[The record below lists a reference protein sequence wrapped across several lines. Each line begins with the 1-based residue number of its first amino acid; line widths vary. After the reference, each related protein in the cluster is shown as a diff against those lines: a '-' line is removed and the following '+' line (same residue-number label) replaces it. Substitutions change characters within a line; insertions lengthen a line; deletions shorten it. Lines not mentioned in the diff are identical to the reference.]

1 MHCSTETRQCEAV
14 TVESG
19 RKSTRMSR
27 RGAAFPIVAANEAV
41 IAAARCPD
49 QRPGPE
55 KIGERIARPRYGLF

>member
-1 MHCSTETRQCEAV
+1 MRCSTETRQCEAV

-19 RKSTRMSR
+19 RKSTRLSR

-49 QRPGPE
+49 ERPDPE
-55 KIGERIARPRYGLF
+55 KIAERIARPRYGLF